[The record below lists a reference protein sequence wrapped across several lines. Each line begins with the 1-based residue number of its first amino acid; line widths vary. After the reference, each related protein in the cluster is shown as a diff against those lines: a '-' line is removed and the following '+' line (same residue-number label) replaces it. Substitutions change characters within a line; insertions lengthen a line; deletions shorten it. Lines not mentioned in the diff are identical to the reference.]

1 MEELDRIAEKVRKE
15 LEAKN
20 AARDAALAASRELIR
35 HCALSIRATHRAEY
49 EEAAQLLARTR
60 EIAGQMK
67 GRVSAYPDL
76 YFTGYVQDALKE
88 MAEAHIVYALITGEK
103 LPDPDVLGV
112 DYAAFLNGLG
122 EAAGELRRYSLDIVR
137 HGSSE
142 RCETVLAAMEDIYS
156 LLVTMDFPDALKEMA
171 EAHIVY
177 ALITNEKLPDPD
189 ALGVDYAAFLN
200 GLGEAAGE
208 LRRYSLDIV
217 RHGSSER
224 CETVLA
230 AMEDIYSL
238 LVTMDF
244 PDALTG
250 GLRRTTDMVRG
261 VLERT
266 RGDLT
271 IAARQEKLE
280 KTLHE
285 FESRFKG

>member
-1 MEELDRIAEKVRKE
+1 VEELDRIAEKVRKE

-49 EEAAQLLARTR
+49 AEAAKLLTRTR
-60 EIAGQMK
+60 EIAAQMK
-67 GRVSAYPDL
+67 GRVSAHPDL

-88 MAEAHIVYALITGEK
+88 MAEAHV
-103 LPDPDVLGV
+103 
-112 DYAAFLNGLG
+112 
-122 EAAGELRRYSLDIVR
+122 
-137 HGSSE
+137 
-142 RCETVLAAMEDIYS
+142 
-156 LLVTMDFPDALKEMA
+156 
-171 EAHIVY
+171 VY
-177 ALITNEKLPDPD
+177 ALITNEKFPDPD

-280 KTLHE
+280 MTLHE

>member
-1 MEELDRIAEKVRKE
+1 MQELDLIADKVRKNF
-15 LEAKN
+15 EAKN
-20 AARDAALAASRELIR
+20 AARDVALAASRELIR
-35 HCALSIRATHRAEY
+35 HCALSIRATHRGEY
-49 EEAAQLLARTR
+49 AEAAQLLARTR
-60 EIAGQMK
+60 EIAAQMK
-67 GRVSAYPDL
+67 GSVAAYPDL

-88 MAEAHIVYALITGEK
+88 MAEAHIVHALITDASAK
-103 LPDPDVLGV
+103 IPDPDALGV
-112 DYAAFLNGLG
+112 DYAAYLNGLG
-122 EAAGELRRYSLDIVR
+122 EAAGELRRY
-137 HGSSE
+137 
-142 RCETVLAAMEDIYS
+142 A
-156 LLVTMDFPDALKEMA
+156 
-171 EAHIVY
+171 
-177 ALITNEKLPDPD
+177 
-189 ALGVDYAAFLN
+189 
-200 GLGEAAGE
+200 
-208 LRRYSLDIV
+208 LDIV

-271 IAARQEKLE
+271 VAARQEKLE

-285 FESRFKG
+285 FEDKFKG